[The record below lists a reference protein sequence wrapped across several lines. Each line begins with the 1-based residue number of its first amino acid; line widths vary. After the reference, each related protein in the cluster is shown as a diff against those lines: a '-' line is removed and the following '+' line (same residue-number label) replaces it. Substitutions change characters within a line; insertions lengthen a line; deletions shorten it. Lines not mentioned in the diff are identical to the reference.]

1 MSEYDPIML
10 EVLWNRLRSIAD
22 EQAKALMR
30 ASFTPLVRDAEDL
43 ACGIFDRTGNMIVQ
57 SVTGTAGHINSL
69 ATGIKHFVREYPPE
83 KLRPGDVLITND
95 PWKVSGHKHD
105 ITVVIPVF
113 RGKSYV
119 GLTGSTCHV
128 LDVGGRILSAEA
140 TDVYE
145 EGILIPILKLFKGG
159 RPNADLFTMIREN
172 VRHPEAVVGDILAYV
187 AGDQVG
193 ADKIVEFLEEYG
205 LEDLEGVSRQILDKS
220 EQTLRRA
227 LEAIPD
233 GVGTFEMFLDG
244 IDEPLKIAVTV
255 EIRGSAIAVDYTGS
269 SRQVG
274 RGINSC
280 FNYTHAYTTYGISS
294 AICPEIP
301 ANDGLF
307 RPIRCHVPEGC
318 FLNPTFPAPVAARHL
333 TGHFTATAVWGA
345 LSRLIP
351 ERTMADSCSVTII
364 PFVGQTKTDRRF
376 MTSFFAS
383 GGMGARATK
392 DGIPA
397 KACPSNVSNTPV
409 EVIESI
415 SPLFVARKAFV
426 PDSGGAGR
434 FQGGPG
440 QVISV
445 QVLTPYP
452 SVLSCMYDKVKA
464 PPFGLLGGLPGRPT
478 EISITGPQ
486 GTRHPHP
493 KQKTT
498 VQPGEEVTLKLAGGG
513 GFGPPTERDPELVL
527 RDVAYGIVTREFARE
542 VYRVAIEGDPPR
554 LDADATRALRGRT
567 G

>member
-1 MSEYDPIML
+1 MPEYDPILL

-43 ACGIFDRTGNMIVQ
+43 ACGIFDRRGSMIVQ

-69 ATGIKHFVREYPPE
+69 ATGIKHFLAAYPPE
-83 KLRPGDVLITND
+83 RLHPGDVLITND

-105 ITVVIPVF
+105 ITVVVPIF
-113 RGKSYV
+113 RGKTYV

-128 LDVGGRILSAEA
+128 LDVGGRILSAEG

-145 EGILIPILKLFKGG
+145 EGIQIPIMKLYKRG
-159 RPNADLFTMIREN
+159 RPNEDLFTMIREN
-172 VRHPEAVVGDILAYV
+172 VRHPDAVVGDILAYV

-193 ADKIVEFLEEYG
+193 ADKVNEFLEEYG
-205 LEDLEGVSRQILDKS
+205 LEDLEGVSRQILDMS
-220 EQTLRRA
+220 EQTVRRA
-227 LEAIPD
+227 LQAIPD
-233 GVGTFEMFLDG
+233 GAASFEMFLDG
-244 IDEPLKIAVTV
+244 IDEPLKIAVRV
-255 EIRGSAIAVDYTGS
+255 EIRGSEISVDYTGS
-269 SRQVG
+269 SPQAP

-280 FNYTHAYTTYGISS
+280 YNYTHAYTTYGINT

-301 ANDGLF
+301 ANDGAF
-307 RPIRCHVPEGC
+307 RPIHCHVPEGC
-318 FLNPTFPAPVAARHL
+318 FLNPAFPAPVAARHL

-345 LSRLIP
+345 LSHLIP
-351 ERTMADSCSVTII
+351 DRVMADSCSVTII
-364 PFVGQTKTDRRF
+364 PFMGITAEGRRF
-376 MTSFFAS
+376 IASFFAS

-415 SPLFVARKAFV
+415 SPLFVTQKAFIQ
-426 PDSGGAGR
+426 DSGGAGR

-440 QVISV
+440 QVIGV
-445 QVLTPYP
+445 QALSPYP

-478 EISITGPQ
+478 EISVTGPQ
-486 GTRHPHP
+486 GTRYPHP

-498 VQPGEEVTLKLAGGG
+498 VEPGEEVTLKLAGGG
-513 GFGPPTERDPELVL
+513 GYGPPVERDPERVL
-527 RDVAYGIVTREFARE
+527 RDVECGIVSRAFARD
-542 VYRVAIEGDPPR
+542 VYTVVIEGEPPR
-554 LDADATRALRGRT
+554 LNREATRALRTGR